1 MKRIVPLLAV
11 AVGLGVAQAAHAQM
25 GPQDTN
31 GAVASSKALFEV
43 VKGYLVASAEQM
55 PEEKYGYK
63 PTPEVRSFGQIIG
76 HVANSQYG
84 FCSTALGEKP
94 PVTEDME
101 KRTTKA
107 SLVQGLKDAFA
118 YCEKAYAMSD
128 AAAAATTK
136 LFGADRS
143 RLFVLV
149 FNVSHDFEHYG
160 NLVTYMRLN
169 GMVPPSSQPRS
180 GQGG

>member
-1 MKRIVPLLAV
+1 MKRIVPLVVVAV
-11 AVGLGVAQAAHAQM
+11 ALAAAGTANAQM
-25 GPQDTN
+25 DPQEMNGP
-31 GAVASSKALFEV
+31 VASSKVLYQM
-43 VKGYLVASAEQM
+43 VKGYLIASAQQM
-55 PEEKYGYK
+55 PEDKYGYK

-84 FCSTALGEKP
+84 FCSSALGEKP

-128 AAAAATTK
+128 ADAAATTK
-136 LFGADRS
+136 LFGADRT
-143 RLFVLV
+143 RMFVLM

-169 GMVPPSSQPRS
+169 GMVPPSSQR
-180 GQGG
+180 GG

>member
-1 MKRIVPLLAV
+1 MNRIVPVVAV
-11 AVGLGVAQAAHAQM
+11 ALGLTAAQAVQAQM
-25 GPQDTN
+25 DPQDMN
-31 GAVASSKALFEV
+31 GPVASSKVLYEM
-43 VKGYLVASAEQM
+43 VKGYLIASAEQM

-76 HVANSQYG
+76 HVASSQYG
-84 FCSTALGEKP
+84 FCSTALGEKS

-128 AAAAATTK
+128 ADAARMTK
-136 LFGADRS
+136 LFGSDRT
-143 RLFVLV
+143 RMFVLM

-160 NLVTYMRLN
+160 NLVTYMREN
-169 GMVPPSSQPRS
+169 GMVPPSSQR
-180 GQGG
+180 G

>member
-1 MKRIVPLLAV
+1 MKRIVPLVAV
-11 AVGLGVAQAAHAQM
+11 AVSLSVAEAAHAQM
-25 GPQDTN
+25 DPQEMNGP
-31 GAVASSKALFEV
+31 VASSKALFEQ
-43 VKGYLVASAEQM
+43 VKGYLIASAEQM
-55 PEEKYGYK
+55 PEEKYDYR

-84 FCSTALGEKP
+84 FCSSALGEQS
-94 PVTEDME
+94 PVSEDME

-118 YCEKAYAMSD
+118 YCEKAYDMSD
-128 AAAAATTK
+128 ADAAATTK
-136 LFGADRS
+136 LFGSDRS
-143 RLFVLV
+143 RLFVLI

-169 GMVPPSSQPRS
+169 GMVPPSSQR
-180 GQGG
+180 G